1 MSESPPATTLDLTS
15 EDQKLLDQVEGSL
28 RKGLELKDWWERADR
43 DATYRETFHLS
54 ATHNRPDR
62 SLGFFDEVEIDGEPM
77 AVMGNVQEQ
86 FFDRP
91 RNPGG
96 TQKARER
103 LVEWNRRQ
111 LEEFVLHYFCR
122 ISDFA
127 APTAFPDRNGD
138 KPPEWL
144 RPLSWYGESIDEH
157 RGFGFE
163 LAYYKRPGK
172 KPGKF
177 AEEDKYR
184 IVDLREIGTAYEWIV
199 VKVSIFDFKLQVAP
213 LGPDYPSGTVP
224 LSESSYLVLSP
235 ELITRDEAPPGGE
248 DVAVYGLGYAFL
260 EEPEESL
267 LAYGP
272 GRFEAAFQLINFHV
286 KPSGEIRARMAFVAN
301 RPKKMVNVS
310 VDPVRWGLKLG
321 ERMPFGK
328 ESFLGPMR
336 SAARSLPHLP
346 GVDLLQ
352 AYIAFARMV
361 SAGAS
366 ERDLYISKKQLEK
379 NFLVQHFT
387 QHYNVVAGALVTWR
401 QIEDWLDQEHLPDW
415 VVSGV
420 SS

>member
-1 MSESPPATTLDLTS
+1 MREAPPATTGELSS
-15 EDQKLLDQVEGSL
+15 EDRRILDQVAGSL
-28 RKGLELKDWWERADR
+28 RKGLELKDWWESADR
-43 DATYRETFHLS
+43 DATYRETFKLS

-62 SLGFFDEVEIDGEPM
+62 SLGFFDEVTVDGEPM

-91 RNPGG
+91 RHPGG
-96 TQKARER
+96 TAKAREKA
-103 LVEWNRRQ
+103 LDWNRRR
-111 LEEFVLHYFCR
+111 LEEFVLRYFCR
-122 ISDFA
+122 VSDFA
-127 APTAFPDRNGD
+127 APTAFPDQNGE

-163 LAYYKRPGK
+163 LAYYKLPGQE
-172 KPGKF
+172 PGKF
-177 AEEDKYR
+177 AEDDKYR
-184 IVDLREIGTAYEWIV
+184 IVDLREIGTIYEWVV
-199 VKVSIFDFKLQVAP
+199 VKVTIFDFKLQVAP
-213 LGPDYPSGTVP
+213 LGPEYPSGTVP

-235 ELITRDEAPPGGE
+235 ELITRDEDPPGD

-260 EEPEESL
+260 EGPEEGL

-272 GRFEAAFQLINFHV
+272 GRFEAAFQLIHFHV
-286 KPSGEIRARMAFVAN
+286 KPSGEIRTRMAFVAN
-301 RPKKMVNVS
+301 RPKKVTNVS
-310 VDPVRWGLKLG
+310 VDPLKWGLKLS
-321 ERMPFGK
+321 ERMPPGM
-328 ESFLGPMR
+328 EPFLGPMR
-336 SAARSLPHLP
+336 SAAKSLPHLP
-346 GVDLLQ
+346 GLDLVQ
-352 AYIAFARMV
+352 AYIAFARML

-387 QHYNVVAGALVTWR
+387 QHYNVVAGALLTWR
-401 QIEDWLDQEHLPDW
+401 QIEDWLDTENLPDW